1 MDWNPTFLSRP
12 KHATNTKLAGVPSE
26 RGMQSHARLSLG
38 VVWQLGR

>member
-12 KHATNTKLAGVPSE
+12 KHITNTEFAGIPSE
-26 RGMQSHARLSLG
+26 RGMQSHVRLSFG